1 VRGKVAGSKLSKIGP
16 HENVQAQ
23 NSGKLAQGKI
33 SKNEELDKVA
43 KCSGWKNKI
52 EELLKRKWSEKK
64 LLIFDI
70 K

>member
-1 VRGKVAGSKLSKIGP
+1 MRGKDAGSKLSKSGP

-64 LLIFDI
+64 LIILI
-70 K
+70 